1 MDTAASIVTRAFELF
16 RSDAT
21 EPPPLTLRGANA
33 VDSYDV
39 PTPFD
44 PAQDEP
50 TDAYLEGF
58 GFWGI
63 GYLDARSWRH
73 YLPRL
78 IGYAFSFGAWTG
90 LRALAA
96 ARRSLRARCIDG
108 ALTFSL
114 GLTGAYLGG
123 ATGVAWGY
131 AVTGCLRSLNAWWQ
145 FTRALRER
153 ELSSPHS

>member
-1 MDTAASIVTRAFELF
+1 TVVRPNWL
-16 RSDAT
+16 
-21 EPPPLTLRGANA
+21 P
-33 VDSYDV
+33 
-39 PTPFD
+39 
-44 PAQDEP
+44 
-50 TDAYLEGF
+50 
-58 GFWGI
+58 
-63 GYLDARSWRH
+63 ARS
-73 YLPRL
+73 LVPLLLIAL

-114 GLTGAYLGG
+114 GLTGAYLAG

-131 AVTGCLRSLNAWWQ
+131 ALTGCLRSLNAWWQ